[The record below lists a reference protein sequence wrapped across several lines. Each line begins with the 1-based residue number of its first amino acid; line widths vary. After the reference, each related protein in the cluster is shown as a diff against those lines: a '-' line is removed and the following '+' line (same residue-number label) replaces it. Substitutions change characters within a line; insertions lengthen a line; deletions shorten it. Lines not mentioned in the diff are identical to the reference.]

1 MEKMTLRKSASC
13 QVYKHVTSSS
23 SDASVSSSSSENYDT
38 PLKRFNRLLRSSVAR
53 HWGYFRRERPDLR
66 LRGRSVSD
74 AGLCLIVDNGPQLA
88 YLDIPV
94 VAPRRSLQVF
104 ARDPTQSIPALYI
117 TSAGATAAG
126 GVEEAS
132 DSDAER
138 PRRHHLRVPT
148 PALGGQSTGN
158 FAAGAGAGG
167 GCGAPRSAPATPL
180 QLEPHP
186 RAKHDKHAVK
196 PLSGSAPSV
205 RVSALATSDT
215 ADGKQPSKAR
225 QKKFQRHFPQ
235 VGPEE
240 RVLNYY
246 SCALVGDLLLQ
257 GHLYITKNY
266 FAFYSNV
273 FGYVTKLLIPITS
286 VLRITKE
293 KVARIIPNAV
303 GVCTRDERHVFGSLL
318 SRDST
323 YKLMTHVWKASRA
336 PELAAPKPSQELRA
350 SEIELDA
357 SEYSP
362 EDDSSSGG
370 ADQHDSKTPPVKREP
385 EAIISTAGA
394 AVIQPALLT
403 GSSAPRRT
411 PGAWQ
416 ALLLAALLLLAASA
430 LLLAY
435 RLYEARSQP
444 QEELLK
450 LSGEEL
456 YMELMRWR
464 TRLHGRAASELHAFL
479 STNLLLLTKV
489 RQSLEALSGVI
500 LTDMAHGGA
509 PYNVDVP
516 NETAF
521 S

>member
-1 MEKMTLRKSASC
+1 MKESYPDDIMLCFVQGFGERERYDRNRLEECNEEPSLRNSKKKQICKRVSLPVINDQAIELRPKKSAAL
-13 QVYKHVTSSS
+13 VTGKSLRLSSGDQAS
-23 SDASVSSSSSENYDT
+23 PLEVKRSYSD
-38 PLKRFNRLLRSSVAR
+38 RFAVIADVNDGRRPPRRLLTIRKT
-53 HWGYFRRERPDLR
+53 W
-66 LRGRSVSD
+66 
-74 AGLCLIVDNGPQLA
+74 
-88 YLDIPV
+88 
-94 VAPRRSLQVF
+94 
-104 ARDPTQSIPALYI
+104 
-117 TSAGATAAG
+117 
-126 GVEEAS
+126 
-132 DSDAER
+132 
-138 PRRHHLRVPT
+138 
-148 PALGGQSTGN
+148 STGN
-158 FAAGAGAGG
+158 FASGAAGG

-186 RAKHDKHAVK
+186 RAKHDKQVLK

-205 RVSALATSDT
+205 RVAALNTGVGAVTQSDT
-215 ADGKQPSKAR
+215 TDAKQPGKSR

-240 RVLNYY
+240 KVLNYY

-273 FGYVTKLLIPITS
+273 FGYVTKLLIPTTS

-323 YKLMTHVWKASRA
+323 YKLMMHVWKAARG
-336 PELAAPKPSQELRA
+336 PELTTPQPQDLRA

-362 EDDSSSGG
+362 EDDSSSAGG
-370 ADQHDSKTPPVKREP
+370 DHIDAPTPAVRRES
-385 EAIISTAGA
+385 ESLIAAGT

-403 GSSAPRRT
+403 GAT
-411 PGAWQ
+411 PPKRSWEWRPTLLVAIT
-416 ALLLAALLLLAASA
+416 ALLAISA
-430 LLLAY
+430 TYLSYTLY
-435 RLYEARSQP
+435 TRLRAQEDLSQ
-444 QEELLK
+444 

-456 YMELMRWR
+456 YSELVRWR
-464 TRLHGRAASELHAFL
+464 TQLHGRAAGELHAYL
-479 STNLLLLTKV
+479 STNLMLLTKV

-500 LTDMAHGGA
+500 LTDMGQADNTQI
-509 PYNVDVP
+509 NVDVP
-516 NETAF
+516 NETVF

>member
-1 MEKMTLRKSASC
+1 MALFVPSGSF
-13 QVYKHVTSSS
+13 VIPLYLF
-23 SDASVSSSSSENYDT
+23 SE
-38 PLKRFNRLLRSSVAR
+38 RLLGIKTV
-53 HWGYFRRERPDLR
+53 RPF
-66 LRGRSVSD
+66 
-74 AGLCLIVDNGPQLA
+74 
-88 YLDIPV
+88 YLV
-94 VAPRRSLQVF
+94 G
-104 ARDPTQSIPALYI
+104 TETLYGVNENKNLKKI
-117 TSAGATAAG
+117 TSARTRAAW
-126 GVEEAS
+126 VNAPPLCHWAINALI
-132 DSDAER
+132 DACQI
-138 PRRHHLRVPT
+138 T
-148 PALGGQSTGN
+148 IALSTGN
-158 FAAGAGAGG
+158 FAASGGGG
-167 GCGAPRSAPATPL
+167 GCAAPRSAPSTPL
-180 QLEPHP
+180 QLDNHP
-186 RAKHDKHAVK
+186 RSKHDKHAVK

-205 RVSALATSDT
+205 RTSTISQAANDSAEGS
-215 ADGKQPSKAR
+215 KQPSKAR

-318 SRDST
+318 SRDAT
-323 YKLMTHVWKASRA
+323 YKLMTHVWKASRV
-336 PELAAPKPSQELRA
+336 PELAAPKPNQELRA
-350 SEIELDA
+350 SEVELDA

-362 EDDSSSGG
+362 YDDSSSGG
-370 ADQHDSKTPPVKREP
+370 GEPHEPHEPRELP
-385 EAIISTAGA
+385 KQAEAIITTAIHKTGA

-403 GSSAPRRT
+403 GGTSPRRT
-411 PGAWQ
+411 PGGWQ
-416 ALLLAALLLLAASA
+416 ALLLFLVFLLTASA
-430 LLLAY
+430 VILAY
-435 RLYEARSQP
+435 RLQHSHQ
-444 QEELLK
+444 QEDLLK

-456 YMELMRWR
+456 YLELVRWR
-464 TRLHGRAASELHAFL
+464 TRLHGRAASELHSFL

-500 LTDMAHGGA
+500 LTDMSAGAA
-509 PYNVDVP
+509 PYNVDLP
-516 NETAF
+516 SDAF

>member
-1 MEKMTLRKSASC
+1 MIRKSVSC
-13 QVYKHVTSSS
+13 VVYKHATSGSDSSTSTSSS
-23 SDASVSSSSSENYDT
+23 SEICDT

-53 HWGYFRRERPDLR
+53 HWSYFKKDRPNLR
-66 LRGRSVSD
+66 TRGRSVSD
-74 AGLCLIVDNGPQLA
+74 AAICEIFEHDPELV
-88 YLDIPV
+88 YLDIPSPP
-94 VAPRRSLQVF
+94 PRRSLQVYG
-104 ARDPTQSIPALYI
+104 R
-117 TSAGATAAG
+117 
-126 GVEEAS
+126 
-132 DSDAER
+132 R
-138 PRRHHLRVPT
+138 PRPSVPRLLIT
-148 PALGGQSTGN
+148 STGN
-158 FAAGAGAGG
+158 FASGAAGG

-186 RAKHDKHAVK
+186 RSAKHEKQAVK

-205 RVSALATSDT
+205 RVSALGSVSGNDETKDS
-215 ADGKQPSKAR
+215 KQPSKAR

-240 RVLNYY
+240 KVLNYY

-273 FGYVTKLLIPITS
+273 FGYVTKLLIPTTS

-323 YKLMTHVWKASRA
+323 YKLMMHVWKTART
-336 PELAAPKPSQELRA
+336 PELAVPKAQDPRA
-350 SEIELDA
+350 SEVDFEA

-362 EDDSSSGG
+362 EDDSSSAGG
-370 ADQHDSKTPPVKREP
+370 DQVDAPAAVRRESETILP
-385 EAIISTAGA
+385 TGA

-403 GSSAPRRT
+403 GSSTPKRRAT
-411 PGAWQ
+411 HCWQ
-416 ALLLAALLLLAASA
+416 FLLVAAVVLLALSA
-430 LLLAY
+430 LLLSY
-435 RLYEARSQP
+435 KLYQSKYA
-444 QEELLK
+444 QEEDLTNLT
-450 LSGEEL
+450 GDEL
-456 YMELMRWR
+456 YSELVRWR
-464 TRLHGRAASELHAFL
+464 QRLHGRAADELHSFL

-500 LTDMAHGGA
+500 VDDLPPQDPAR
-509 PYNVDVP
+509 VVLDVP
-516 NETAF
+516 NDTAF